1 MTDGEEKRA
10 RKRLRDD
17 FPLYARECL
26 RIRAKAAAGKAGAIK
41 PLTLNRVQRHL
52 HERIER
58 QLKRTGKVR
67 AIILKGRQ
75 QGCSTYVEARY
86 YWKVTHSFGSR
97 AFILTHEQAATD
109 NLFGMVELFHAHCPD
124 PVKPSTSAANA
135 KELHFDRL
143 ESGYRVGTA
152 STRAT
157 GRSSTIQFFHGS
169 EVAFWLNGEEH
180 MAGIMQAIPDAPG
193 TESILESTAAGM
205 GNLFHQLWQQAET
218 GEGDYEA
225 IFIPWFWQEEYI
237 KDVPEDFALTP
248 EENEYR
254 DLYDLD
260 AEQMAWRRA
269 KITELRDEMLFHQ
282 EYPATAAEAFETSGE
297 DVLIPPTLVMRARK
311 AEVEPYGPL
320 VVGID
325 PARFGNDRSSIIRR
339 RTRHAFGLESYLKID
354 TMELA
359 GIVAGIIDEEEP
371 VKVFIDVNGLG
382 AGTYD
387 RLRER
392 GYGRVIVAVN
402 GGEKAT
408 NPNRYVNKRCE
419 MWGEMRDWFE
429 GDAPVQIPDTD
440 TLHADLTGPKYAYDS
455 NTRLKLE
462 KKEDM
467 KKRGLLSP
475 DEGDA
480 LAMTF
485 ALPVH
490 DPKRDQREDRYA
502 RAARRQRQKASA
514 WAA

>member
-1 MTDGEEKRA
+1 M
-10 RKRLRDD
+10 
-17 FPLYARECL
+17 
-26 RIRAKAAAGKAGAIK
+26 
-41 PLTLNRVQRHL
+41 
-52 HERIER
+52 
-58 QLKRTGKVR
+58 
-67 AIILKGRQ
+67 
-75 QGCSTYVEARY
+75 
-86 YWKVTHSFGSR
+86 
-97 AFILTHEQAATD
+97 
-109 NLFGMVELFHAHCPD
+109 
-124 PVKPSTSAANA
+124 
-135 KELHFDRL
+135 
-143 ESGYRVGTA
+143 
-152 STRAT
+152 
-157 GRSSTIQFFHGS
+157 
-169 EVAFWLNGEEH
+169 NGEEH

-429 GDAPVQIPDTD
+429 SDAPVQIPDTD
-440 TLHADLTGPKYAYDS
+440 SLHADLTGPKYSYDS